1 MLSYSKIVNKSE
13 YLAQVGDVM
22 GNLEVAECSGSLGV
36 NNPFWS
42 NVIKLFTSV
51 IDEFSE

>member
-22 GNLEVAECSGSLGV
+22 SNLEVAECSGSLGV
-36 NNPFWS
+36 NNPFWAQCYKTFFIR
-42 NVIKLFTSV
+42 NLRIF
-51 IDEFSE
+51 